1 MIARLLRIVLLMLS
15 LPAAAGE
22 VISADAFDPGGYDR
36 ARLIYLDFWA
46 SWCVP
51 CRKSFPWLNDMQARY
66 GDQGLVVVGV
76 NLDARREDADLFL
89 ASYPASFALVMDPS
103 GTLGERYQL
112 QGMPSAVL
120 LDADGNELHRHIG
133 FRADKT
139 NEYEALLKTLLK
151 EAGQ

>member
-1 MIARLLRIVLLMLS
+1 MIARLLCAVLLMLS

-22 VISADAFDPGGYDR
+22 VIAAEAFDP
-36 ARLIYLDFWA
+36 ARYEQARVIYVDFWA

-76 NLDARREDADLFL
+76 NLDARQEDADRFL
-89 ASYPASFALVMDPS
+89 ASYPASFPLVMDPS
-103 GTLGERYQL
+103 GMLGDRYQL

-120 LDADGNELHRHIG
+120 LDADGHELHRHIG
-133 FRADKT
+133 FRADKAD
-139 NEYEALLKTLLK
+139 EYEALLKTLLK